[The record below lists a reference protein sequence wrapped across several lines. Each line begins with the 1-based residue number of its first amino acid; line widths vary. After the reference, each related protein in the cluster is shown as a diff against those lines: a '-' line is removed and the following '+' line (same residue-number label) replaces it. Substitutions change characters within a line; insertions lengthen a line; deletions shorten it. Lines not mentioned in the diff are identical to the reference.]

1 MSWFF
6 ASGFYDKTT
15 VRDMLKECSKMSHFD
30 HPNVLKMIGVCLDG
44 GPAPFLIMPFMVN
57 GSLLAHLRNSRP
69 RLVVSQQNKD
79 NEAVSA

>member
-1 MSWFF
+1 
-6 ASGFYDKTT
+6 
-15 VRDMLKECSKMSHFD
+15 MSHFD